1 MRFSFFFTTLIAA
14 LSCVAYWCAYLQP
27 ARFGA
32 GFMAMSIP
40 IWLIINA
47 ILFIFIWPKKG
58 IKPALPPL
66 FALVAGARFVFS
78 TVAFHPTAHANPN
91 DLNVVSY
98 NVHMFGRHEQN
109 KELTA
114 SLRKTV
120 TTELIS
126 LQPDV
131 ICFQEYL
138 EGLDNT
144 KITKLFREAG
154 LKHSFFSPAL
164 EGWVRERGGMVIFS
178 RYPIIKTKAFR
189 RQKLDMNQI
198 LYADI
203 VTPTETIRVFNVH
216 LQSNRV
222 RAEYFEQDQDEQ
234 EAKRSIYLVYKKLNK
249 GFELRAKQ
257 VKQLEAEIAKSP
269 HPVIVCGDFND
280 LPYSYT
286 YTRTQRTLQNAF
298 EKAGNGLGFSFNGFL
313 PFLRIDQ
320 QFASKNLKVTSFQ
333 THRWPYSDH
342 FPIQATYR
350 HEKP

>member
-1 MRFSFFFTTLIAA
+1 MRFSFFITTFIAA
-14 LSCVAYWCAYLQP
+14 LSCVAYWCAYLPP

-47 ILFIFIWPKKG
+47 ILFVFIWLKKG
-58 IKPALPPL
+58 IKPALPSL
-66 FALVAGARFVFS
+66 FALVAGARFIFS
-78 TVAFHPTAHANPN
+78 TVAFHPTAHAKSS

-98 NVHMFGRHEQN
+98 NVHMFGRHEQS

-114 SLRKTV
+114 SLRKTI

-126 LQPDV
+126 LKPDV

-138 EGLDNT
+138 EGLDN
-144 KITKLFREAG
+144 KQITQLLKESG
-154 LKHSFFSPAL
+154 LKYEFFSPAL

-178 RYPIIKTKAFR
+178 RYPIIKSKAFR

-198 LYADI
+198 LYVDI
-203 VTPTETIRVFNVH
+203 VTPKDTIRVFNVH
-216 LQSNRV
+216 LQSNRIK
-222 RAEYFEQDQDEQ
+222 AEYFEKDQDE
-234 EAKRSIYLVYKKLNK
+234 EKAKQSIKLIYKKLNK
-249 GFELRAKQ
+249 GFALRAKQ
-257 VKQLEAEIAKSP
+257 IKQLETELVKSP

-298 EKAGNGLGFSFNGFL
+298 EKAGNGFGFSFNGFL

-320 QFASKNLKVTSFQ
+320 QFASKNFKVTSFQ

-350 HEKP
+350 LAKP